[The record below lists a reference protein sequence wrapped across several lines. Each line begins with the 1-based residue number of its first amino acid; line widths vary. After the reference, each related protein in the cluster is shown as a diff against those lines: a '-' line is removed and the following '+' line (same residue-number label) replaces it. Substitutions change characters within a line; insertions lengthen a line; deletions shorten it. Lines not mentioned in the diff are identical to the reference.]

1 MQSVVSANPQTW
13 QPPQPQCCKLNVN
26 LHKCMLCFCQHIFTV
41 FFFLVS
47 LFSPVRSQARGV
59 HSQRSHQPSRQPS
72 RQQGQQ
78 SPWQRRLRRIRAPG
92 RSVRLLRHF
101 RYPATTGQW
110 GQTLQDPHHLQE
122 DPQPKNPGICE
133 EINPPTEKLEE
144 LAVGGPLLSAILGVP
159 ASLWASIHRACLECV
174 HYDWY
179 FPGERRRWMSWVN
192 LRLVLSPADW
202 KPAQEEKILVWRSQ
216 ARVCGVKKKR
226 LFPFKKRPQFAFQS
240 PASSFR
246 SSPPARNQT
255 QTDPMWCCLTLCYKL
270 LSRSDTQTHI
280 LTQSRCREWDTPPPP
295 PPQLQKQKKLKWHSG
310 KKKKKKKEFVGYYFG
325 LWARC
330 LSDELKKKICNDCHV
345 ASPALVGEK
354 KSHLS
359 RSTEAG
365 NAVWLPQRP
374 TSDSEDRRWR
384 CCSWG
389 QTLTHSNAA
398 EPTPPDRW
406 NVKTG
411 LAGVRLGGF
420 VTCLRYNP
428 THTEIRNHKLA
439 IERTIFMATHSTN
452 STLLTIH
459 DMRNLT

>member
-310 KKKKKKKEFVGYYFG
+310 KKKKKKEGICGLLFWLVGQMPQRWVKKENMQRLPCRFPCVGWREKESPQQIYG
-325 LWARC
+325 GGKRC
-330 LSDELKKKICNDCHV
+330 L
-345 ASPALVGEK
+345 A
-354 KSHLS
+354 
-359 RSTEAG
+359 
-365 NAVWLPQRP
+365 P
-374 TSDSEDRRWR
+374 T
-384 CCSWG
+384 
-389 QTLTHSNAA
+389 AA
-398 EPTPPDRW
+398 
-406 NVKTG
+406 N
-411 LAGVRLGGF
+411 LRLGGSA
-420 VTCLRYNP
+420 VALLQLRANS
-428 THTEIRNHKLA
+428 HTLKRRRADSSRPL
-439 IERTIFMATHSTN
+439 ER
-452 STLLTIH
+452 
-459 DMRNLT
+459 

>member
-1 MQSVVSANPQTW
+1 MWICTNACSAFVSTF
-13 QPPQPQCCKLNVN
+13 L
-26 LHKCMLCFCQHIFTV
+26 LSF

-101 RYPATTGQW
+101 RYPATTGRW

-216 ARVCGVKKKR
+216 ARVCGVKKKDC
-226 LFPFKKRPQFAFQS
+226 S
-240 PASSFR
+240 P
-246 SSPPARNQT
+246 
-255 QTDPMWCCLTLCYKL
+255 L
-270 LSRSDTQTHI
+270 RSDPSLPSSLLLRLSEVPHQRGTKHRPTRCDAALLCVTNSCPDQTH
-280 LTQSRCREWDTPPPP
+280 
-295 PPQLQKQKKLKWHSG
+295 K
-310 KKKKKKKEFVGYYFG
+310 
-325 LWARC
+325 
-330 LSDELKKKICNDCHV
+330 
-345 ASPALVGEK
+345 
-354 KSHLS
+354 
-359 RSTEAG
+359 
-365 NAVWLPQRP
+365 
-374 TSDSEDRRWR
+374 
-384 CCSWG
+384 
-389 QTLTHSNAA
+389 
-398 EPTPPDRW
+398 
-406 NVKTG
+406 
-411 LAGVRLGGF
+411 
-420 VTCLRYNP
+420 
-428 THTEIRNHKLA
+428 HT
-439 IERTIFMATHSTN
+439 F
-452 STLLTIH
+452 
-459 DMRNLT
+459 

>member
-144 LAVGGPLLSAILGVP
+144 LAMGGPLLSAILGVP

-216 ARVCGVKKKR
+216 ARVCGVKKKDC
-226 LFPFKKRPQFAFQS
+226 S
-240 PASSFR
+240 P
-246 SSPPARNQT
+246 
-255 QTDPMWCCLTLCYKL
+255 L
-270 LSRSDTQTHI
+270 RSDPSLPSSLLLRLSEVPHQRGTKHRPTRCDAALLCVTNSCPDQTH
-280 LTQSRCREWDTPPPP
+280 
-295 PPQLQKQKKLKWHSG
+295 K
-310 KKKKKKKEFVGYYFG
+310 
-325 LWARC
+325 
-330 LSDELKKKICNDCHV
+330 
-345 ASPALVGEK
+345 
-354 KSHLS
+354 
-359 RSTEAG
+359 
-365 NAVWLPQRP
+365 
-374 TSDSEDRRWR
+374 
-384 CCSWG
+384 
-389 QTLTHSNAA
+389 
-398 EPTPPDRW
+398 
-406 NVKTG
+406 
-411 LAGVRLGGF
+411 
-420 VTCLRYNP
+420 
-428 THTEIRNHKLA
+428 HT
-439 IERTIFMATHSTN
+439 F
-452 STLLTIH
+452 
-459 DMRNLT
+459 

>member
-216 ARVCGVKKKR
+216 ARVCGVEKKR

>member
-101 RYPATTGQW
+101 RYPATTGRW

>member
-295 PPQLQKQKKLKWHSG
+295 QLQKQKKLKWHSG
-310 KKKKKKKEFVGYYFG
+310 KKKKKKEFVGYYFG

>member
-41 FFFLVS
+41 FFFFLVS

-101 RYPATTGQW
+101 RYPATTGRW

-122 DPQPKNPGICE
+122 DPQPKNPGVCE

-310 KKKKKKKEFVGYYFG
+310 KKKKKKEGICGLLFWLVGQMPQRWVKKENMQRLPCRFPCIGWREKESPQQIYG
-325 LWARC
+325 GGKRC
-330 LSDELKKKICNDCHV
+330 L
-345 ASPALVGEK
+345 A
-354 KSHLS
+354 
-359 RSTEAG
+359 
-365 NAVWLPQRP
+365 P
-374 TSDSEDRRWR
+374 T
-384 CCSWG
+384 
-389 QTLTHSNAA
+389 AA
-398 EPTPPDRW
+398 
-406 NVKTG
+406 N
-411 LAGVRLGGF
+411 LRLGGSA
-420 VTCLRYNP
+420 VALLQLRANS
-428 THTEIRNHKLA
+428 HTLKRRRADSSRPL
-439 IERTIFMATHSTN
+439 ER
-452 STLLTIH
+452 
-459 DMRNLT
+459 

>member
-1 MQSVVSANPQTW
+1 MLPYFVLQT
-13 QPPQPQCCKLNVN
+13 
-26 LHKCMLCFCQHIFTV
+26 
-41 FFFLVS
+41 
-47 LFSPVRSQARGV
+47 PVPIRHTNTHFNTEPVQGV
-59 HSQRSHQPSRQPS
+59 GHAATAAATATKTKKAQV
-72 RQQGQQ
+72 
-78 SPWQRRLRRIRAPG
+78 A
-92 RSVRLLRHF
+92 F
-101 RYPATTGQW
+101 R
-110 GQTLQDPHHLQE
+110 
-122 DPQPKNPGICE
+122 K
-133 EINPPTEKLEE
+133 
-144 LAVGGPLLSAILGVP
+144 
-159 ASLWASIHRACLECV
+159 
-174 HYDWY
+174 
-179 FPGERRRWMSWVN
+179 
-192 LRLVLSPADW
+192 
-202 KPAQEEKILVWRSQ
+202 
-216 ARVCGVKKKR
+216 KKKR
-226 LFPFKKRPQFAFQS
+226 
-240 PASSFR
+240 
-246 SSPPARNQT
+246 
-255 QTDPMWCCLTLCYKL
+255 
-270 LSRSDTQTHI
+270 
-280 LTQSRCREWDTPPPP
+280 
-295 PPQLQKQKKLKWHSG
+295 
-310 KKKKKKKEFVGYYFG
+310 KKKEFVGYYFG

-439 IERTIFMATHSTN
+439 IERTIFMVTHSTN

>member
-144 LAVGGPLLSAILGVP
+144 LAVGGPLSSAILGVP

-295 PPQLQKQKKLKWHSG
+295 QLQKQKKLKWHSG
-310 KKKKKKKEFVGYYFG
+310 KKKKKKEFVGYYFG

-411 LAGVRLGGF
+411 LTGVRLGGF

>member
-310 KKKKKKKEFVGYYFG
+310 KKKRKKKEFVGYYFG

>member
-1 MQSVVSANPQTW
+1 MCALWLILSRRKKEVDELSE
-13 QPPQPQCCKLNVN
+13 
-26 LHKCMLCFCQHIFTV
+26 
-41 FFFLVS
+41 S
-47 LFSPVRSQARGV
+47 
-59 HSQRSHQPSRQPS
+59 PSRSFPS
-72 RQQGQQ
+72 RLKTCTRG
-78 SPWQRRLRRIRAPG
+78 
-92 RSVRLLRHF
+92 
-101 RYPATTGQW
+101 
-110 GQTLQDPHHLQE
+110 E
-122 DPQPKNPGICE
+122 DSG
-133 EINPPTEKLEE
+133 
-144 LAVGGPLLSAILGVP
+144 LAVSGQ
-159 ASLWASIHRACLECV
+159 SLW
-174 HYDWY
+174 
-179 FPGERRRWMSWVN
+179 GE
-192 LRLVLSPADW
+192 
-202 KPAQEEKILVWRSQ
+202 
-216 ARVCGVKKKR
+216 KKR